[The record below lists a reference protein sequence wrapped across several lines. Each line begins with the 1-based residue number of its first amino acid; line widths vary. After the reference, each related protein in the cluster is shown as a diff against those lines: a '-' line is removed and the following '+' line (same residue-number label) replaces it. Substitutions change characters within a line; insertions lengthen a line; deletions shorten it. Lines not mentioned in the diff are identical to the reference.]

1 MERKKRKREEQDFRE
16 KLSHLHHLIEREDW
30 KDVNEW
36 TQTWKP
42 TFATELQDLPSL
54 QRCTPEIGKMLE
66 FKRHPKWMQLAK
78 DANLMFRLDSFR
90 NTWEELCATT
100 AAKPME
106 PEFVACKQ
114 CLFYRALLLQL
125 HRSLTDKAENKLITE
140 AEHPEEHELYFE
152 FVEPAH
158 LKTIIPKL
166 IHQFAPKLKVC
177 VLDVRMDIYKV
188 DELTADALSRHD
200 QKAFNMGLK
209 FPTHKITLPDIKMAK
224 RCFEKND
231 LIVLEIDVE
240 VWDEWDSTGHKL
252 KQPEAHSNIVLM
264 NKKLKEIELFD
275 PHGRYGFDDQ
285 PRLTIR
291 ILATLLNSLVE
302 HKIITQ
308 EALAEYAKLPP
319 WKLCPKPF
327 AWQKSFA
334 VCAYYSLTYMFLR
347 ILCPQWKRE
356 DLLPCLFQTRQ
367 QEKELLNALH
377 QLIKQSTAL

>member
-1 MERKKRKREEQDFRE
+1 MN
-16 KLSHLHHLIEREDW
+16 S
-30 KDVNEW
+30 
-36 TQTWKP
+36 
-42 TFATELQDLPSL
+42 
-54 QRCTPEIGKMLE
+54 
-66 FKRHPKWMQLAK
+66 
-78 DANLMFRLDSFR
+78 
-90 NTWEELCATT
+90 
-100 AAKPME
+100 
-106 PEFVACKQ
+106 
-114 CLFYRALLLQL
+114 
-125 HRSLTDKAENKLITE
+125 
-140 AEHPEEHELYFE
+140 
-152 FVEPAH
+152 
-158 LKTIIPKL
+158 
-166 IHQFAPKLKVC
+166 
-177 VLDVRMDIYKV
+177 IYKV

-200 QKAFNMGLK
+200 QKAFHTSLK
-209 FPTHKITLPDIKMAK
+209 FPAHKITLPEIKMAK

-231 LIVLEIDVE
+231 LIVWEIDV
-240 VWDEWDSTGHKL
+240 
-252 KQPEAHSNIVLM
+252 
-264 NKKLKEIELFD
+264 ELFD

-308 EALAEYAKLPP
+308 EALSEYSKLPP

-377 QLIKQSTAL
+377 RLIKQTRG